1 MKFVSNV
8 ASFTLISY
16 FPAIFWFWQDDILRN
31 CFRFIF
37 LKIVRYIR
45 FTLHYWYRIT
55 VVSLGDTNK
64 IIGLVFCLFFLHRI
78 VSHYSFVRLPISV
91 TKSLSTVF
99 NMYKPQNISGDHFCY
114 TRGKVAVE
122 RSVKICKQTRAR
134 FRD

>member
-99 NMYKPQNISGDHFCY
+99 NMYKPHNISGDHICY
-114 TRGKVAVE
+114 TRGKVPVK
-122 RSVKICKQTRAR
+122 RSVKICKQIRAR
-134 FRD
+134 YRD